1 VNIEVRQVERGAK
14 TKLQIIDC
22 DIHPKSSLED
32 LQPYLSNRWWDYAQT
47 YGARSH
53 HGYVK
58 GFPYPKGQ
66 PLASRRDSWPPDGGL
81 PASNYDFMR
90 AQHLDLYGIEYGVMN
105 PLSPSGQGEQN
116 DEYSAALAFA
126 ANEFQLNHWNAL
138 DPRLKASLIVPYEDP
153 DASRLE
159 IRRRAGDRRFAHVLM
174 LTRTAELMGRRR
186 YWPIY
191 EAACE
196 AGLPVGVHVFGYSG
210 RAVSNT
216 GWP

>member
-1 VNIEVRQVERGAK
+1 
-14 TKLQIIDC
+14 
-22 DIHPKSSLED
+22 
-32 LQPYLSNRWWDYAQT
+32 
-47 YGARSH
+47 
-53 HGYVK
+53 
-58 GFPYPKGQ
+58 
-66 PLASRRDSWPPDGGL
+66 
-81 PASNYDFMR
+81 
-90 AQHLDLYGIEYGVMN
+90 MN

-126 ANEFQLNHWNAL
+126 ANEFQLNHWNAI

-153 DASRLE
+153 GASREE

-196 AGLPVGVHVFGYSG
+196 AGCRSACMCSAIAAAPRAIPAG
-210 RAVSNT
+210 RRST
-216 GWP
+216 SRR